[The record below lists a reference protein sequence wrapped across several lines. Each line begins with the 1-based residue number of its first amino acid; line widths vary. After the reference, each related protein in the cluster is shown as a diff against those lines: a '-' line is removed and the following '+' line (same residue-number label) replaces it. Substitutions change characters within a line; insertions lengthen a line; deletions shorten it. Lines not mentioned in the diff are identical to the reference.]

1 MRGMCAGEDT
11 VLPSSIYEST
21 LPYFESEHHGC
32 FRVVVG
38 GMPETQ
44 VFTCMAGSGPDSSQS
59 PGPV

>member
-1 MRGMCAGEDT
+1 MLGVRGMCAGEDT
-11 VLPSSIYEST
+11 VLPSSIYENT

-38 GMPETQ
+38 GHARDPG
-44 VFTCMAGSGPDSSQS
+44 FHLHGPDSSQS